1 MYKVLQ
7 IHLLTDRDPEEK
19 IKRVTFMEI
28 EKPSK
33 EAILDRLALGCDLV
47 FDPHV
52 DRHQN
57 VIRRCYYT

>member
-7 IHLLTDRDPEEK
+7 IHLLTDRSEEK
-19 IKRVTFMEI
+19 SKRVTFMEL
-28 EKPSK
+28 EKPLK
-33 EAILDRLALGCDLV
+33 EAILDRLALGCNLV

-57 VIRRCYYT
+57 VIRRCYCT